1 MVFGTKNKYM
11 THFLKSYIRKTE
23 ENREK
28 DRQARYDLDIDTVKY
43 DLQKVAE
50 GISFLYRFFKNPMG
64 KKDKRF
70 RLSANKNH
78 SLFNTFEEFK
88 ELWIKAFRPILVL
101 F

>member
-1 MVFGTKNKYM
+1 M

-28 DRQARYDLDIDTVKY
+28 DRQARYDFDIDTAKY
-43 DLQKVAE
+43 DMQKVAE
-50 GISFLYRFFKNPMG
+50 GISFQYRFFFKSYG

-78 SLFNTFEEFK
+78 SLFNTFEEYK
-88 ELWIKAFRPILVL
+88 EL
-101 F
+101 

>member
-1 MVFGTKNKYM
+1 M

-50 GISFLYRFFKNPMG
+50 GISFLYRFF
-64 KKDKRF
+64 
-70 RLSANKNH
+70 
-78 SLFNTFEEFK
+78 
-88 ELWIKAFRPILVL
+88 
-101 F
+101 